1 MVLYVHVYSTCTCT
15 IVRSTSI
22 LRSVRKYFRTF
33 VFYLHVLVRV
43 HLYEDTFVQAT
54 QGTFVSIRHTAVHV
68 RVRVQYNV
76 GLFQP
81 RENLPLRV
89 LLI

>member
-43 HLYEDTFVQAT
+43 HLYEDTLVQA
-54 QGTFVSIRHTAVHV
+54 TFVSIRHTAVHV